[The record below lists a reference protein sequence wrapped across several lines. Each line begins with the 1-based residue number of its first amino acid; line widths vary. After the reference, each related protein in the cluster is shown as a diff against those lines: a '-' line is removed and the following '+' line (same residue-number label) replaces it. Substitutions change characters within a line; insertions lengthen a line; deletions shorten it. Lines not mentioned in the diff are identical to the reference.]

1 MKEETALCAAIE
13 GYFRNEAPAGVRK
26 AVEAAGKDH
35 ALSEGYPYDA
45 ALKGK
50 PYREA
55 NEALQIEI
63 VKMQA
68 WARRAGARV
77 AILFE
82 GRDAAGKGG
91 AIRRFSRNL
100 NPRGARIV
108 ALPKPSDAEAG
119 QWYFQRYA
127 AHLPGPGEIAFF
139 DRSWYNRGVV
149 EHVFGFCGPA
159 ERERFFRQVP
169 GFEAMLVEDGIILVK
184 LWLTIG
190 RAEQMRRFLDRARD
204 PLRRWKLSPIDVAS
218 LEKWDAYSAAI
229 GETLARSHTA
239 LAPWTVLRA
248 DDKRRARIEAMRVAL
263 NRIDYEGRDLK
274 AVGAPDPALSGP
286 PDRMPLAQE

>member
-1 MKEETALCAAIE
+1 MKEEVALSAAIE
-13 GYFRNEAPAGVRK
+13 SYYRDDAPAGLRK
-26 AVEAAGKDH
+26 AVEAAGGDP
-35 ALSEGYPYDA
+35 ALSEGYPHRSA
-45 ALKGK
+45 MKSKA
-50 PYREA
+50 YREA
-55 NEALQIEI
+55 KDALQIEA

-68 WARRAGARV
+68 WARHTGARV
-77 AILFE
+77 AIVFE

-127 AHLPGPGEIAFF
+127 AHLPGPGEIVFF

-149 EHVFGFCGPA
+149 EHVFGFCEPA

-169 GFEAMLVEDGIILVK
+169 GFETMLVEDGIILVK

-204 PLRRWKLSPIDVAS
+204 PLRRWKLSPIDVAA
-218 LEKWDAYSAAI
+218 LEKWEAYSAAI

-239 LAPWTVLRA
+239 IAPWTVLRA

-263 NRIDYEGRDLK
+263 SRIDYDGRDLK
-274 AVGAPDPALSGP
+274 AVGDSDPELSGP